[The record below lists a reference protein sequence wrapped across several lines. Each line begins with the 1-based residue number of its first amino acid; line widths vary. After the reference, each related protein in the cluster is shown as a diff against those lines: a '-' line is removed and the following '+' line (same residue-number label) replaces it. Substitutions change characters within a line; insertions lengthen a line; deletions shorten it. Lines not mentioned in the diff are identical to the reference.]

1 MKADSFYFPAFL
13 RILFSK
19 YYEIWGGLTMA
30 VKTISRN
37 FLKFLVVI
45 LAFQDVAAGVAGSIM
60 ADIIKAFPQYDPTI
74 VMLVATFPGL
84 IQIIPALFYGKLT
97 KMFKKR
103 TLLFVG
109 LGLFIIGGVMPTFI
123 DDLWLIIV
131 MRGILGLGVGITMPL
146 SVDVI
151 TDFFEGR
158 ERDFLIGFGTST
170 IACIGAIFFQ
180 LVGGILADAYGWQYG
195 FLTYLFPIWILAIT
209 ILYLPEP
216 EKKQVTEFSDS
227 KSNQKIK
234 WPKAIYWVCLGQVI
248 YSGLIFGYVTN
259 ISVVIQQDQLGN
271 ATEAGLAISVFTLG
285 TLIAGFL
292 FGKIKH
298 KLPNYYLPIAVL
310 VTGIGMAVCFFSP
323 SLIMIFVGSIIGGFA
338 MGIGLPGVFT
348 KVSELTP
355 VGAAS
360 GVGLVVVGQGLG
372 GILGP
377 FGFQLVQTL
386 FNQEIGRF
394 PLAVSAV
401 GLIILAVIWAL
412 SVKVPKKDVEV
423 TIAR

>member
-1 MKADSFYFPAFL
+1 
-13 RILFSK
+13 
-19 YYEIWGGLTMA
+19 MA

-84 IQIIPALFYGKLT
+84 IQIVPALFYGKLS

-109 LGLFIIGGVMPTFI
+109 LSLFIIGGVLPTFI
-123 DDLWLIIV
+123 DNLWLIIA

-151 TDFFEGR
+151 TDFFDGR

-180 LVGGILADAYGWQYG
+180 LVGGILADAYGWHYG

-216 EKKQVTEFSDS
+216 EKKQVS
-227 KSNQKIK
+227 KADSNQAAVKIK
-234 WPKAIYWVCLGQVI
+234 LPKAIYWVSLGQVF
-248 YSGLIFGYVTN
+248 YSALIFGYVVN
-259 ISVVIQQDQLGN
+259 ISVVIQADKLGN
-271 ATEAGLAISVFTLG
+271 ATEAGLAISIFTFG

-298 KLPNYYLPIAVL
+298 KLPTMYLPLAVL
-310 VTGIGMAVCFFSP
+310 MTGVGMAICYYSP
-323 SLIMIFVGSIIGGFA
+323 TLTMILIGSVFGGFA
-338 MGIGLPGVFT
+338 MGIGIPGVFT
-348 KVSELTP
+348 RVSELTP
-355 VGAAS
+355 VGAPS
-360 GVGLVVVGQGLG
+360 NVGLVVAGQGIG

-377 FGFQLVQTL
+377 FGFQVIQNI
-386 FNQEIGRF
+386 FNQDIGRF
-394 PLAVSAV
+394 PLAVSAI
-401 GLIILAVIWAL
+401 GLVALAIIWAISVMKPKRDIEATL
-412 SVKVPKKDVEV
+412 SQ
-423 TIAR
+423 

>member
-1 MKADSFYFPAFL
+1 M
-13 RILFSK
+13 
-19 YYEIWGGLTMA
+19 GGLTMA

-84 IQIIPALFYGKLT
+84 IQIVPALFYGKLS

-109 LGLFIIGGVMPTFI
+109 LSLFIIGGVLPTFI
-123 DDLWLIIV
+123 DNLWLIIA

-151 TDFFEGR
+151 TDFFDGR

-180 LVGGILADAYGWQYG
+180 LVGGILADAYGWHYG

-216 EKKQVTEFSDS
+216 EKKQVS
-227 KSNQKIK
+227 KADSNQAAVKIRL
-234 WPKAIYWVCLGQVI
+234 PKAIYWVSLGQVL
-248 YSGLIFGYVTN
+248 YSALIFGYVVN
-259 ISVVIQQDQLGN
+259 ISVVIQADKLGN
-271 ATEAGLAISVFTLG
+271 ATEAGLAISIFTFG

-298 KLPNYYLPIAVL
+298 KLPTMYLPLAVL
-310 VTGIGMAVCFFSP
+310 MTGVGMAICYYSP
-323 SLIMIFVGSIIGGFA
+323 TLTMILIGSVFGGFA
-338 MGIGLPGVFT
+338 MGIGIPGVFT
-348 KVSELTP
+348 RVSELTP
-355 VGAAS
+355 VGAPS
-360 GVGLVVVGQGLG
+360 NVGLVVAGQGVG

-377 FGFQLVQTL
+377 FGFQVIQNI
-386 FNQEIGRF
+386 FNQDIGRF
-394 PLAVSAV
+394 PLAVSAI
-401 GLIILAVIWAL
+401 GLVALAIIWAISVMKPKRDIEATL
-412 SVKVPKKDVEV
+412 SQ
-423 TIAR
+423 

>member
-1 MKADSFYFPAFL
+1 
-13 RILFSK
+13 
-19 YYEIWGGLTMA
+19 MA

-84 IQIIPALFYGKLT
+84 IQIVPALFYGKLS

-109 LGLFIIGGVMPTFI
+109 LSLFIIGGVLPTFI
-123 DDLWLIIV
+123 DNLWLIIA

-151 TDFFEGR
+151 TDFFDGR

-180 LVGGILADAYGWQYG
+180 LVGGILADAYGWHYG

-216 EKKQVTEFSDS
+216 EKKQVAIVDS
-227 KSNQKIK
+227 KQAAVKIK
-234 WPKAIYWVCLGQVI
+234 LPKAIYWVSLGQVF
-248 YSGLIFGYVTN
+248 YSALIFGYVVN
-259 ISVVIQQDQLGN
+259 ISVVIQADKLGN
-271 ATEAGLAISVFTLG
+271 ATEAGLAISIFTFG

-298 KLPNYYLPIAVL
+298 KLPTMYLPLAVL
-310 VTGIGMAVCFFSP
+310 MTGVGMAICYYSP
-323 SLIMIFVGSIIGGFA
+323 TLTMILIGSVFGGFA
-338 MGIGLPGVFT
+338 MGIGIPGVFT
-348 KVSELTP
+348 RVSELTP
-355 VGAAS
+355 VGAPS
-360 GVGLVVVGQGLG
+360 NVGLVVAGQGIG

-377 FGFQLVQTL
+377 FGFQVIQNI
-386 FNQEIGRF
+386 FNQDIGRF
-394 PLAVSAV
+394 PLAVSAI
-401 GLIILAVIWAL
+401 GLVALAIIWAISVMKPKRDIEATL
-412 SVKVPKKDVEV
+412 SQ
-423 TIAR
+423 

>member
-1 MKADSFYFPAFL
+1 
-13 RILFSK
+13 
-19 YYEIWGGLTMA
+19 MA

-84 IQIIPALFYGKLT
+84 IQIVPALFYGKLS

-109 LGLFIIGGVMPTFI
+109 LSLFIIGGVLPTYI
-123 DDLWLIIV
+123 DNLWLIIA

-151 TDFFEGR
+151 TDFFDGR

-180 LVGGILADAYGWQYG
+180 LVGGILADAYGWHYG

-216 EKKQVTEFSDS
+216 EKKQVS
-227 KSNQKIK
+227 KADSNQAAVKIK
-234 WPKAIYWVCLGQVI
+234 LPKAIYWVSLGQVF
-248 YSGLIFGYVTN
+248 YSALIFGYVVN
-259 ISVVIQQDQLGN
+259 ISVVIQADKLGN
-271 ATEAGLAISVFTLG
+271 ATEAGLAISIFTFG

-298 KLPNYYLPIAVL
+298 KLPTMYLPLAVL
-310 VTGIGMAVCFFSP
+310 MTGVGMAICYYSP
-323 SLIMIFVGSIIGGFA
+323 TLTMILIGSVFGGFA
-338 MGIGLPGVFT
+338 MGIGIPGVFT
-348 KVSELTP
+348 RVSELTP
-355 VGAAS
+355 VGAS
-360 GVGLVVVGQGLG
+360 SNVGLVVAGQGIG

-377 FGFQLVQTL
+377 FGFQVIQNI
-386 FNQEIGRF
+386 FNQDIGRF
-394 PLAVSAV
+394 PLAVSAI
-401 GLIILAVIWAL
+401 GLVALAIIWAISVMKPKRDIEATL
-412 SVKVPKKDVEV
+412 SQ
-423 TIAR
+423 

>member
-1 MKADSFYFPAFL
+1 
-13 RILFSK
+13 
-19 YYEIWGGLTMA
+19 MA

-84 IQIIPALFYGKLT
+84 IQIVPALFYGKLS

-109 LGLFIIGGVMPTFI
+109 LSLFIIGGVLPTFI
-123 DDLWLIIV
+123 DNLWLIIA

-151 TDFFEGR
+151 TDFFDGR

-180 LVGGILADAYGWQYG
+180 LVGGILADAYGWHYG

-216 EKKQVTEFSDS
+216 EKKQVS
-227 KSNQKIK
+227 KADSNQAAVKIK
-234 WPKAIYWVCLGQVI
+234 LPKAIYWVSLGQVL
-248 YSGLIFGYVTN
+248 YSALIFGYVVN
-259 ISVVIQQDQLGN
+259 ISVVIQADKLGN
-271 ATEAGLAISVFTLG
+271 ATEAGLAISIFTFG

-298 KLPNYYLPIAVL
+298 KLPTMYLPLAVL
-310 VTGIGMAVCFFSP
+310 MTGVGMAICYYSP
-323 SLIMIFVGSIIGGFA
+323 TLTMILIGSVFGGFA
-338 MGIGLPGVFT
+338 MGIGIPGVFT
-348 KVSELTP
+348 RVSELTP
-355 VGAAS
+355 VGAPS
-360 GVGLVVVGQGLG
+360 NVGLVVAGQGIG

-377 FGFQLVQTL
+377 FGFQVIQNI
-386 FNQEIGRF
+386 FNQDIGRF
-394 PLAVSAV
+394 PLAVSAI
-401 GLIILAVIWAL
+401 GLVALAIIWAISVMKPKRDIEATL
-412 SVKVPKKDVEV
+412 SQ
-423 TIAR
+423 

>member
-1 MKADSFYFPAFL
+1 
-13 RILFSK
+13 
-19 YYEIWGGLTMA
+19 MA
-30 VKTISRN
+30 VKAISRN

-84 IQIIPALFYGKLT
+84 IQIVPALFYGKLSRT
-97 KMFKKR
+97 FKKR

-109 LGLFIIGGVMPTFI
+109 LSLFIIGGVLPTFM
-123 DDLWLIIV
+123 DNLWLIIA

-216 EKKQVTEFSDS
+216 EKKQETQMAEAN
-227 KSNQKIK
+227 SNQRVK
-234 WPKAIYWVCLGQVI
+234 WPKSIYWVCLGQVI

-259 ISVVIQQDQLGN
+259 ISVVIQGDKLGN
-271 ATEAGLAISVFTLG
+271 ATEAGMAISVFTLG

-310 VTGIGMAVCFFSP
+310 VTGIGMAFCYFSP
-323 SLIMIFVGSIIGGFA
+323 SLIMIFIGSIIGGFA

-377 FGFQLVQTL
+377 FGFQLVQTI
-386 FNQEIGRF
+386 FNQDIGRF

-401 GLIILAVIWAL
+401 GLVILALIWAIA
-412 SVKVPKKDVEV
+412 VKTPAKDLDV

>member
-1 MKADSFYFPAFL
+1 
-13 RILFSK
+13 
-19 YYEIWGGLTMA
+19 MA

-60 ADIIKAFPQYDPTI
+60 ADIIEAFPQYDPTI

-84 IQIIPALFYGKLT
+84 IQIFPALFYGKLT
-97 KMFKKR
+97 KIFKKR
-103 TLLFVG
+103 TLLFIG
-109 LGLFIIGGVMPTFI
+109 LSLFIIGGVLPTFI
-123 DDLWLIIV
+123 DSLPLIIV

-151 TDFFEGR
+151 TDFFDGR

-180 LVGGILADAYGWQYG
+180 LVGGILADSFGWHYG
-195 FLTYLFPIWILAIT
+195 FLTYLFPIWILAVT

-216 EKKQVTEFSDS
+216 EKKQHTKTEGSAPS
-227 KSNQKIK
+227 QKVK
-234 WPKAIYWVCLGQVI
+234 LPKAIYWVCLGQVL

-259 ISVVIQQDQLGN
+259 ISVVIQADKLGN
-271 ATEAGLAISVFTLG
+271 ATEAGLAISVFTFG
-285 TLIAGFL
+285 TLLAGFL

-298 KLPNYYLPIAVL
+298 RLTNYYLPVAVL
-310 VTGIGMAVCFFSP
+310 VTGIGMAVCYFSP
-323 SLIMIFVGSIIGGFA
+323 NLTMIFVGSLVGGFA

-348 KVSELTP
+348 KVSELSP
-355 VGAAS
+355 VGASA
-360 GVGLVVVGQGLG
+360 VGLVVVGQGLG

-377 FGFQLVQTL
+377 FGFQLIQTL
-386 FNQEIGRF
+386 FKQDIGRF
-394 PLAVSAV
+394 PLAVSAI
-401 GLIILAVIWAL
+401 GLIVLALIWSMSVRVTKRDL
-412 SVKVPKKDVEV
+412 EVKVGQ
-423 TIAR
+423 

>member
-1 MKADSFYFPAFL
+1 
-13 RILFSK
+13 
-19 YYEIWGGLTMA
+19 MA

-109 LGLFIIGGVMPTFI
+109 LSLFIIGGVMPMFM
-123 DDLWLIIV
+123 DNLWLIIA

-151 TDFFEGR
+151 TDFFDGR

-216 EKKQVTEFSDS
+216 EKKQVPELADS
-227 KSNQKIK
+227 KLDQKIK

-271 ATEAGLAISVFTLG
+271 ATEAGLAISVFTFG

-298 KLPNYYLPIAVL
+298 KLPNYYLPVAVL

-377 FGFQLVQTL
+377 FGFQLVQTI

>member
-1 MKADSFYFPAFL
+1 
-13 RILFSK
+13 
-19 YYEIWGGLTMA
+19 MA
-30 VKTISRN
+30 TKTISRN

-60 ADIIKAFPQYDPTI
+60 ADIIKAFPEYDPTI

-84 IQIIPALFYGKLT
+84 IQIIPALFYGKLSR
-97 KMFKKR
+97 KFNKR
-103 TLLFVG
+103 TLLFTG
-109 LGLFIIGGVMPTFI
+109 LTLFIIGGIMPTFI
-123 DDLWLIIV
+123 DNLPLIIV

-146 SVDVI
+146 SVDII

-180 LVGGILADAYGWQYG
+180 LVGGILADAFGWQFG

-216 EKKQVTEFSDS
+216 VKKQKEEATQAV
-227 KSNQKIK
+227 QKVK
-234 WPKAIYWVCLGQVI
+234 LPKAIYWVCLGQVL

-259 ISVVIQQDQLGN
+259 ISVVIQADKLGT
-271 ATEAGLAISVFTLG
+271 ATQAGLAISVFTFG
-285 TLIAGFL
+285 TLLAGFV

-298 KLPNYYLPIAVL
+298 KLPNFYLPIAVL
-310 VTGIGMAVCFFSP
+310 VTGTGMAVCYFSP
-323 SLIMIFVGSIIGGFA
+323 SLMMIFIGSIIGGFA

-355 VGAAS
+355 VGGTSAA
-360 GVGLVVVGQGLG
+360 GLVVVGQGLG

-377 FGFQLVQTL
+377 FGFQFIQTL
-386 FNQEIGRF
+386 FNQDIGRF

-401 GLIILAVIWAL
+401 GLILLAIIWAL
-412 SVKVPKKDVEV
+412 TVRVPKRDLEA
-423 TIAR
+423 TIGQ

>member
-1 MKADSFYFPAFL
+1 M
-13 RILFSK
+13 
-19 YYEIWGGLTMA
+19 GGLTMA

-84 IQIIPALFYGKLT
+84 IQIVPALFYGKLS

-109 LGLFIIGGVMPTFI
+109 LSLFIIGGVLPTFI
-123 DDLWLIIV
+123 DNLWLIIA

-151 TDFFEGR
+151 TDFFDGR

-180 LVGGILADAYGWQYG
+180 LVGGILADAYGWHYG

-216 EKKQVTEFSDS
+216 EKKQVS
-227 KSNQKIK
+227 KADSNQAAVKNRL
-234 WPKAIYWVCLGQVI
+234 PKAIYWVSLGQVL
-248 YSGLIFGYVTN
+248 YSALIFGYVVN
-259 ISVVIQQDQLGN
+259 ISVVIQADKLGN
-271 ATEAGLAISVFTLG
+271 ATEAGLAISIFTFG

-298 KLPNYYLPIAVL
+298 KLPTMYLPLAVL
-310 VTGIGMAVCFFSP
+310 MTGVGMAICYYSP
-323 SLIMIFVGSIIGGFA
+323 TLTMILIGSVFGGFA
-338 MGIGLPGVFT
+338 MGIGIPGVFT
-348 KVSELTP
+348 RVSELTP
-355 VGAAS
+355 VGAPS
-360 GVGLVVVGQGLG
+360 NVGLVVAGQGVG

-377 FGFQLVQTL
+377 FGFQVIQNI
-386 FNQEIGRF
+386 FNQDIGRF
-394 PLAVSAV
+394 PLAVSAI
-401 GLIILAVIWAL
+401 GLVALAIIWAISVMKPKRDIEATL
-412 SVKVPKKDVEV
+412 SQ
-423 TIAR
+423 

>member
-1 MKADSFYFPAFL
+1 
-13 RILFSK
+13 
-19 YYEIWGGLTMA
+19 MA

-84 IQIIPALFYGKLT
+84 IQIVPALFYGKLS

-109 LGLFIIGGVMPTFI
+109 LSLFIIGGILPTFI
-123 DDLWLIIV
+123 DNLWVIIA

-158 ERDFLIGFGTST
+158 DRDFLIGFGTST

-180 LVGGILADAYGWQYG
+180 LVGGILADAYGWHYG

-216 EKKQVTEFSDS
+216 EKKQVS
-227 KSNQKIK
+227 KVDSNQAVVKIK
-234 WPKAIYWVCLGQVI
+234 LPKAIYWVSLGQVF
-248 YSGLIFGYVTN
+248 YSALIFGYVVN
-259 ISVVIQQDQLGN
+259 ISVVIQADKLGN
-271 ATEAGLAISVFTLG
+271 ATEAGLAISIFTFG

-298 KLPNYYLPIAVL
+298 KLPTMYLPLAVL
-310 VTGIGMAVCFFSP
+310 MTGVGMAICYYSP
-323 SLIMIFVGSIIGGFA
+323 TLTMILIGSVFGGFA
-338 MGIGLPGVFT
+338 MGIGIPGVFT
-348 KVSELTP
+348 RVSELTP
-355 VGAAS
+355 VGAPS
-360 GVGLVVVGQGLG
+360 SVGLVVAGQGIG

-377 FGFQLVQTL
+377 FGFQVIQNI
-386 FNQEIGRF
+386 FNQDIGRF
-394 PLAVSAV
+394 PLAVSAI
-401 GLIILAVIWAL
+401 GLVLLALIWAISVMKPKRDIEATL
-412 SVKVPKKDVEV
+412 SQ
-423 TIAR
+423 